1 MKRISLRALPNR
13 ITSYVLHLRG
23 QRIFRDKLSVAVA
36 ALSLGLNLLTL
47 VLLIMRLR
55 PTEFLVP
62 IRYSSI
68 TGFDMLGSWY
78 EIYSIGF
85 FGLFITLAN
94 TFLAMKAFNR
104 SRITS
109 FFLLGS
115 SLVVG
120 ILCLIISLAFVAV
133 I

>member
-1 MKRISLRALPNR
+1 MKRLSLQALPNR
-13 ITSYVLHLRG
+13 LRDYVLHLQG

-36 ALSLGLNLLTL
+36 ALSLALNALTL
-47 VLLIMRLR
+47 ILLIMRLR

-68 TGFDMLGSWY
+68 TGFDMLGKWY
-78 EIYSIGF
+78 EIYNIGI
-85 FGLFITLAN
+85 FGLAISLAN
-94 TFLAMKAFNR
+94 IFLAMKAFNR